1 MDTGTPRFGGPAS
14 PPLRRNPDLEKNF
27 MTQSSTTTTPAGK
40 KGGFLGLSMSQW
52 ILVSMILG
60 IIIGWLFPEADR
72 VTKHWAATDLNILA
86 SIFLRMIK
94 LLIVPL
100 LFSTLVVG
108 IAGHGDDM
116 KKVGRLA
123 LRSII
128 YFEIVTTLALV
139 VGLTAVNLVKPG
151 RGIDVTS
158 GSAETGTTLAATK
171 VTLAGMIE
179 HLVPQSFAEA
189 ASKNEVLQG
198 VFFTILFAVALSMVP
213 NGPAKKF
220 MLSFCE
226 SLSEIMFKFVAIVMA
241 YAPIGI
247 GAAIAVT
254 VSKSGLTVLKSLSL
268 LVGTLY
274 GALIVF
280 VVAVLIPIALLF
292 KVPLKRFFR
301 AVKEPWL
308 IAFSSASSEAALP
321 LAMERMEQMGVPRR
335 IVAFVLPTGYSFNL
349 DGTTLYL
356 ALASI
361 FVVQAAGRDMPI
373 SEQLFMMLTL
383 MLTSKGVAAVPRASL
398 VILSGVLVQFNLPL
412 QAVGVILGVD
422 ALMDMARTSTNVL
435 GNCLATVVMARWEGE
450 FDKGETDTPV
460 MDAASGDPLRVP
472 RVTTPT

>member
-1 MDTGTPRFGGPAS
+1 
-14 PPLRRNPDLEKNF
+14 
-27 MTQSSTTTTPAGK
+27 MTQSSTPTTPAK

-52 ILVSMILG
+52 ILLSMVLG
-60 IIIGWLFPEADR
+60 VLIGWMFPEADR
-72 VTKHWAATDLNILA
+72 ASHGNWAATDLNILA

-128 YFEIVTTLALV
+128 YFEIVTTLALA
-139 VGLTAVNLVKPG
+139 VGLIVVNVVKPG
-151 RGIDVTS
+151 RGIDVS
-158 GSAETGTTLAATK
+158 GASAETGTTLAATK
-171 VTLAGMIE
+171 VTVTGMIE
-179 HLVPQSFAEA
+179 HLVPQSFFEA
-189 ASKNEVLQG
+189 AARNEVLQV
-198 VFFTILFAVALSMVP
+198 VFFTILFAVALSQVP
-213 NGPAKKF
+213 NGTAKKF

-226 SLSEIMFKFVAIVMA
+226 SLSEIMFKFVALVMA

-254 VSKSGLTVLKSLSL
+254 VSKSGLGVLKSLGM
-268 LVGTLY
+268 LVGSLY
-274 GALIVF
+274 GALIIF
-280 VVAVLIPIALLF
+280 ILVVLLPVAILF
-292 KVPLKRFFR
+292 KVPIARFWR

-321 LAMERMEQMGVPRR
+321 LAMERMEQLGVPRR

-361 FVVQAAGRDMPI
+361 FVVQAAGRDMGI
-373 SEQLFMMLTL
+373 AEQLAMMLTL

-398 VILSGVLVQFNLPL
+398 VILSGTLVQFDLPL

-450 FDKGETDTPV
+450 FDTPGPDLPV
-460 MDAASGDPLRVP
+460 MEAAEGDPLTVP
-472 RVTTPT
+472 SVQTPT

>member
-1 MDTGTPRFGGPAS
+1 
-14 PPLRRNPDLEKNF
+14 
-27 MTQSSTTTTPAGK
+27 MTQSPTPTTPEK
-40 KGGFLGLSMSQW
+40 KSGFLGLSMSQW
-52 ILVSMILG
+52 ILASMLIG
-60 IIIGWLFPEADR
+60 VIIGWMFPEADR
-72 VTKHWAATDLNILA
+72 AAHRGWAATDLNILA
-86 SIFLRMIK
+86 SVFLRMIK

-100 LFSTLVVG
+100 LLSTLIVG

-139 VGLTAVNLVKPG
+139 VGLFAVNIVKPG
-151 RGIDVTS
+151 KGIDVMS
-158 GSAETGTTLAATK
+158 GSAEVGSTLAANK
-171 VTLAGMIE
+171 VTVGGMIE
-179 HLVPQSFAEA
+179 HLVPQSFFEA
-189 ASKNEVLQG
+189 ASKNEVLQI
-198 VFFTILFAVALSMVP
+198 VFFTILFAVALSQVT
-213 NGPAKKF
+213 NLPAKKF
-220 MLSFCE
+220 MLSFFE
-226 SLSEIMFKFVAIVMA
+226 GLSETMFKFVAVVMA

-254 VSKSGLTVLKSLSL
+254 VSKSGIGVLKSLGL

-274 GALIVF
+274 GALVVF
-280 VVAVLIPIALLF
+280 VLLVLLPIAVLF
-292 KVPLKRFFR
+292 KVPIKRFFR

-356 ALASI
+356 ALASV
-361 FVVQAAGRDMPI
+361 FVAQAAGVDMPI
-373 SEQLFMMLTL
+373 STQLAMMLTL

-398 VILSGVLVQFNLPL
+398 VILSGTLVQFGLPL

-450 FDKGETDTPV
+450 FDRGPDTPV
-460 MDAASGDPLRVP
+460 MDSAAGDPLSVP

>member
-1 MDTGTPRFGGPAS
+1 
-14 PPLRRNPDLEKNF
+14 
-27 MTQSSTTTTPAGK
+27 
-40 KGGFLGLSMSQW
+40 MSQW
-52 ILVSMILG
+52 ILASMI
-60 IIIGWLFPEADR
+60 IGVIVGWMFPEAAR
-72 VTKHWAATDLNILA
+72 AEKGWAATDLNILA

-128 YFEIVTTLALV
+128 YFEIVTTLALA
-139 VGLTAVNLVKPG
+139 VGLIVVNVVKPG

-171 VTLAGMIE
+171 VTVGGMIE
-179 HLVPQSFAEA
+179 HLVPQSFFEA
-189 ASKNEVLQG
+189 ASKNEVLQI
-198 VFFTILFAVALSMVP
+198 VFFTILFAVALSQVS
-213 NGPAKKF
+213 NVPAKKF

-226 SLSEIMFKFVAIVMA
+226 SLSEIMFKFVGLVMA

-254 VSKSGLTVLKSLSL
+254 VSKSGLGVLKSLGL
-268 LVGTLY
+268 LVGSLY
-274 GALIVF
+274 GALILFILLVLLP
-280 VVAVLIPIALLF
+280 VAILF
-292 KVPLKRFFR
+292 KVPIARFWR

-321 LAMERMEQMGVPRR
+321 LAMERMEQLGVPRR

-361 FVVQAAGRDMPI
+361 FVVQAAGVDMPI
-373 SEQLFMMLTL
+373 SQQLWMMLTL

-398 VILSGVLVQFNLPL
+398 VILSGTLVQFNLPL

-450 FDKGETDTPV
+450 FDKPASDTPV
-460 MDAASGDPLRVP
+460 MDSVAGDPLRVP